1 MDSDLFRRA
10 WGNFATGA
18 SLITT
23 VKSDGEV
30 HGMTANG
37 IASLS
42 LAPMLVMV
50 CVGHKA
56 NTHPIIE
63 STGRYGINILSVSQK
78 DIGNYYAMSDDKRD
92 GSVKAQFH
100 FSEHGIPFLAEA
112 LSSMDCKVVNTHV
125 EGDHTVFIGLVEE
138 IEVRD
143 GNPLLFF
150 EGRWTALGNNV

>member
-23 VKSDGEV
+23 VKSDGEA

-37 IASLS
+37 IASIS
-42 LAPMLVMV
+42 LDPMLVMV

-56 NTHPIIE
+56 NTHPIIQ
-63 STGRYGINILSVSQK
+63 STGRYGINILSESQK
-78 DIGNYYAMSDDKRD
+78 DIGNYYAMPDEKRD
-92 GSVKAQFH
+92 GSLKAQFSL
-100 FSEHGIPFLAEA
+100 SERGVPFLAES
-112 LSSMDCKVVNTHV
+112 LSSMDCKVVSTHV

-138 IEVRD
+138 IEVRS
-143 GNPLLFF
+143 GSPLLFY
-150 EGRWTALGNNV
+150 EGRWAALGDNI